1 MKHITKQENPK
12 VSLMELF
19 LIFAKIGA
27 FTIGGGYAMI
37 PLIEDDIVVR
47 KKYLSPD
54 DFIDVLA
61 VAQSS
66 PGILAAN
73 IAIFV
78 GYKIRGFKG
87 SIFSTLG
94 AVLPSFIIILII
106 AIFFSSFKDNPNVV
120 KVFKGLRPGV
130 VALIAVP
137 TFNMARRVNLAWT
150 NFWIPIVSALL
161 IWWFGVSPIYIIL
174 IAGFGGI
181 FVGYIE
187 RRYTK

>member
-1 MKHITKQENPK
+1 MKKIIKQENST

-37 PLIEDDIVVR
+37 PLIENDIVKR
-47 KKYLSPD
+47 KKYISPD
-54 DFIDVLA
+54 DFIDLLA

-78 GYKIRGFKG
+78 GYKLRGFKG
-87 SIFSTLG
+87 SLFSTLG
-94 AVLPSFIIILII
+94 AVLPSFVIILII
-106 AIFFSSFKDNPNVV
+106 AIFFKSFKDNPNVI

-137 TFNMARRVNLAWT
+137 TFNMARRVNLGWT
-150 NFWIPIVSALL
+150 NFWIPMVSAFL

-174 IAGFGGI
+174 AAGFGGI
-181 FVGYIE
+181 IYGYIE
-187 RRYTK
+187 RRNKK